1 MPSTVSSCPSG
12 LDCLPILDLL
22 PESWFQS
29 QKPRPFF
36 CEPLLKK
43 LEPGASKVPS
53 GRSVPIS
60 LALCTQSLNPLDR
73 GQHRQDARAPFRP
86 LAISRGLPPSL
97 SLSLSGARFIFF
109 PSPVHTLLGAGHL
122 STVGYFFHS
131 WSQRLVLVADRSSK
145 LSLSSSLIFR
155 TLGVILIS

>member
-97 SLSLSGARFIFF
+97 SLSLSLVHVLYSSHLLCTHYWVQGTF
-109 PSPVHTLLGAGHL
+109 PQWAIS
-122 STVGYFFHS
+122 STHGPKGWS
-131 WSQRLVLVADRSSK
+131 WWQTDPANCP
-145 LSLSSSLIFR
+145 FR
-155 TLGVILIS
+155 AH